1 VTALNRSVLIFGKHR
16 FSESNRLGSVPRAV
30 SGSTNPIRIK
40 AEQKSVSPQIDKSY
54 HHLYFRSLEMFRW
67 LLSALG
73 TILPLFSFPSG
84 VIRKGECSLM
94 RLHNSNILTI
104 HWQYFQS
111 RDRHNI

>member
-54 HHLYFRSLEMFRW
+54 HHLYFPVTRNVQVVAFRVRNNF
-67 LLSALG
+67 
-73 TILPLFSFPSG
+73 TIVQLPLRCYS
-84 VIRKGECSLM
+84 KGRM
-94 RLHNSNILTI
+94 
-104 HWQYFQS
+104 
-111 RDRHNI
+111 